1 MRKIINFIRNI
12 NPIKNSENSSTEYV
26 VQKLLAFIF
35 IKEISAIIMEAL
47 IIIMFF
53 VFGYDI
59 INGRMPTG
67 EIVRLIP
74 LYGYL
79 GFGIITIL
87 YVIRIEKQTLQS
99 IKIKLN
105 SRFLIKFIK
114 NTFFGVLLIAIIIT
128 FLCMSGFYSFTG
140 FNSKSIIII
149 ISYFIAYS
157 IQGSVEEIMCR
168 GFLQNTLQRKVS
180 CKVAIFFSSVMFMLP
195 HVKNFSEMP
204 VILRWIAIINLV
216 LVSLL
221 FSFAVIK
228 DASLSSACGIHVG
241 WNFALGFIFGLNLSG
256 ANFSEGI
263 IQINVNSS
271 LDLITGGSYG
281 IEASIIL
288 IPVLLFIDIIYFVKI
303 MKGAKYDGI

>member
-1 MRKIINFIRNI
+1 MQNI
-12 NPIKNSENSSTEYV
+12 NPIKNRENTSIEYV

-53 VFGYDI
+53 VFGYDFFSGI
-59 INGRMPTG
+59 MPTG
-67 EIVRLIP
+67 NIVRLIS
-74 LYGYL
+74 LYGYM

-87 YVIRIEKQTLQS
+87 YVIKIEKQTLQS

-105 SRFLIKFIK
+105 SRLLIKFIK
-114 NTFFGVLLIAIIIT
+114 NTFFGVLLIGIIIT
-128 FLCMSGFYSFTG
+128 FLCISGFYSFVG
-140 FNSKSIIII
+140 FSSKSIIII
-149 ISYFIAYS
+149 ISFFVAYS
-157 IQGSVEEIMCR
+157 IQSTAEEIMCR

-180 CKVAIFFSSVMFMLP
+180 CKTAIFFSSIMFMLP

-204 VILRWIAIINLV
+204 VIVSGIAIINLI

-228 DASLSSACGIHVG
+228 DDSISSACGIHAG
-241 WNFALGFIFGLNLSG
+241 WNFALGIIFGLNLSG
-256 ANFSEGI
+256 ANVSEGI

-288 IPVLLFIDIIYFVKI
+288 IPVLLVIDFIYYFKI
-303 MKGAKYDGI
+303 KKGAKFDGI